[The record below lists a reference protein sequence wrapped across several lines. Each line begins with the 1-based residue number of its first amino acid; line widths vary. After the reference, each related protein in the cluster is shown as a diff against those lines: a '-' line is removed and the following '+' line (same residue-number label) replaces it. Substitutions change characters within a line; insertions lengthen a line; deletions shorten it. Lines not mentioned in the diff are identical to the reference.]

1 MPPRATPALLKAV
14 AALRRYAHKARDDAP
29 RRPHVRAHRA
39 EDDSH
44 VVAAATREDK
54 ILAGKALLQQRLAF
68 LTLRNVDMEDDG
80 NCQFRA
86 VSHELFGTQ
95 DHHLRVREQCV
106 KYLAAHEQ
114 QYAPFVGTTD
124 DFKAYCARLATPKT
138 WGDELTLQAA
148 CATYAVDIHV
158 VTTEA
163 ENFHLHYCAPA
174 ARRRLFLS
182 YIAPIHYN
190 VVVPTR

>member
-1 MPPRATPALLKAV
+1 MRKTIIAY
-14 AALRRYAHKARDDAP
+14 LR
-29 RRPHVRAHRA
+29 
-39 EDDSH
+39 
-44 VVAAATREDK
+44 
-54 ILAGKALLQQRLAF
+54 
-68 LTLRNVDMEDDG
+68 
-80 NCQFRA
+80 
-86 VSHELFGTQ
+86 SHEDAFA
-95 DHHLRVREQCV
+95 V
-106 KYLAAHEQ
+106 
-114 QYAPFVGTTD
+114 FVGD
-124 DFKAYCARLATPKT
+124 AAEWRGYLSRMAVDRS